1 MNYITNST
9 DSQEMLLTVDYEFT
23 NDETVNVDLT
33 LSKDGNNESSQSYS
47 ATLVNNGY
55 YSTLTMSGIDVDL
68 ETNYKIEIKKDSNT
82 IYKGKAFVTNQTI
95 GEYEINNDNYI
106 KQTTHTSND
115 FIIRSL
121 LDWIISMFGFVN
133 GSITSNI

>member
-55 YSTLTMSGIDVDL
+55 YSTLSVSGLDVDL
-68 ETNYKIEIKKDSNT
+68 EVNYQAVLRKDDNV
-82 IYKGKAFVTNQTI
+82 IYKGKVYCTNKDTNAYKINQTT
-95 GEYEINNDNYI
+95 NDDSNTFTYNADSS
-106 KQTTHTSND
+106 SND
-115 FIIRSL
+115 FII
-121 LDWIISMFGFVN
+121 F
-133 GSITSNI
+133 